1 MSQSESAFATRI
13 VCDDLCGNQ
22 PVNRVTGTAMLSSW
36 RRVDGVKVDAMI
48 QHERAVNFDFHT
60 ARNKAFK
67 SSGSP
72 SSTE

>member
-48 QHERAVNFDFHT
+48 QHERAVYF
-60 ARNKAFK
+60 
-67 SSGSP
+67 
-72 SSTE
+72 